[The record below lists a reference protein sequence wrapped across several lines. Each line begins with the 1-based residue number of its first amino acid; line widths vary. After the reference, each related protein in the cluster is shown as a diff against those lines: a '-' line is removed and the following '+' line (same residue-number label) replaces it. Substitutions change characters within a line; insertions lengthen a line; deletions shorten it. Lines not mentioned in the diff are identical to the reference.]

1 MKKCYPKYKLG
12 RDLIPDY
19 LLILEDSTHL
29 FVEIEKPSKKIFNQD
44 GSESRDYRTAFK
56 QVRDFVIWAR
66 DELSHLRK
74 RECPNITSSNIIG
87 LLVIGNNSDLA
98 PKDMNRLEHI
108 NADYGGRYIIKTFD
122 QLYEDSVRMLENIR
136 TY

>member
-1 MKKCYPKYKLG
+1 MRRVSQFL
-12 RDLIPDY
+12 
-19 LLILEDSTHL
+19 
-29 FVEIEKPSKKIFNQD
+29 
-44 GSESRDYRTAFK
+44 
-56 QVRDFVIWAR
+56 W
-66 DELSHLRK
+66 
-74 RECPNITSSNIIG
+74 PNITSSNIIG